1 VNIFELISGTISML
15 AIIPLGYIAVQSMR
29 ESRDLRRI
37 QEELTV
43 LVRDTKEISQDVQR
57 LQRELRTEQD
67 AARVGIDETQRTVEH
82 VTAIVERTAEQVTDV
97 AADTLAIAAAS
108 PDVATAVTSAEQ
120 QDTRSRRARHLARLQ
135 RRASAHARRDGE

>member
-1 VNIFELISGTISML
+1 VNIFELVSGSISML
-15 AIIPLGYIAVQSMR
+15 VIVPLGYIAVQSMR

-43 LVRDTKEISQDVQR
+43 LVRESKEISQDVQR

-97 AADTLAIAAAS
+97 ASDTLALAVAS
-108 PDVATAVTSAEQ
+108 PGAATAVTPVEQ
-120 QDTRSRRARHLARLQ
+120 QATRSRRARHLVRLQ
-135 RRASAHARRDGE
+135 RRVK